1 MSEELVEIKIK
12 VSKKFL
18 KQTKQALAD
27 VEAQTDL
34 RFEDLGEYLEEA
46 MMDLIKMV
54 GHLNDQ
60 AYKLEK
66 EKNEAEYKL
75 ETAMKMLEDHGEYIK
90 EEEKEEVVETKEP
103 EKKKEGVT
111 WEDNEPTKWY
121 PMSPRNDDPMFG

>member
-1 MSEELVEIKIK
+1 MSEEVVEIKIK

-18 KQTKQALAD
+18 EQTKKALAD

-34 RFEDLGEYLEEA
+34 RFNDLGEYLEEA

-60 AYKLEK
+60 AYALEK

-75 ETAMKMLEDHGEYIK
+75 EVAQKMLKDHGEYI

-103 EKKKEGVT
+103 EKKKESVT
-111 WEDNEPTKWY
+111 WEDNEPSKWY
-121 PMSPRNDDPMFG
+121 PMSPVNDDPMFG